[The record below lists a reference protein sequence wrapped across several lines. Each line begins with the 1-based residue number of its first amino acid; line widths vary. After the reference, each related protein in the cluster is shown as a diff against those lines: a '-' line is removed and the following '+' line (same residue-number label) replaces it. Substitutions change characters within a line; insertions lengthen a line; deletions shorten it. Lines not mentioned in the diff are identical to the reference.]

1 MAAQRG
7 SGVSSEGYDGAHTL
21 FDKVNAIAKEMHL
34 VPTVGREAAEA
45 ASKSAVEAFQA
56 ARDGIVNPHDAF
68 FGKEAAAVPKEFPK
82 VEFTGINDAKPAG
95 ADGALGHV
103 GKAINELMSNM
114 GDMVSQIVQGPMG
127 MLGSVLGFLT
137 KLFTEVATNI
147 GEAIG
152 DTAQELASSV
162 EEVMKKHLKCDSG
175 LIKSTIH

>member
-82 VEFTGINDAKPAG
+82 VEFTG
-95 ADGALGHV
+95 
-103 GKAINELMSNM
+103 
-114 GDMVSQIVQGPMG
+114 DMVSQIVQGPMG